1 MTCSILLMN
10 INSVKQKLYTWLKM
24 AKFQNIQ
31 NIPAK
36 QEKVD
41 KKKSF
46 QEMLCGTGESRI
58 MFR

>member
-1 MTCSILLMN
+1 MN

-24 AKFQNIQ
+24 ANFHNIQ
-31 NIPAK
+31 NIPGK
-36 QEKVD
+36 QEKME

-46 QEMLCGTGESRI
+46 QEILCGTGESRI